1 MFFSLFLSKNQKLVK
16 NWKKEHK
23 QIVKLATKV
32 IEAYSNNKITTA
44 KKELKTLRLVA
55 LNHLMTEDI
64 EFRRLLEN
72 KSTLETETKAFID
85 EFKNSFY
92 DTKAVLMRFLKDYSR
107 DDAVLD
113 DKFFESFK
121 GLVSVLAE
129 RIAFEEEN
137 LYSKLDNN

>member
-23 QIVKLATKV
+23 QIVKLATNV
-32 IEAYSNNKITTA
+32 ITAYSNNKMTTA
-44 KKELKTLRLVA
+44 KKELKALRLVA

-64 EFRRLLEN
+64 EFHKLLEN
-72 KSTLETETKAFID
+72 KSTLETETKYFIN

-92 DTKAVLMRFLKDYSR
+92 DTKSVLRHFLKDYSR

-113 DKFFESFK
+113 DKFFEAFK
-121 GLVSVLAE
+121 GLVAVLAE
-129 RIAFEEEN
+129 RIEFEEKN
-137 LYSKLDNN
+137 LYSKLDS